1 LQPLARMLTDGSG
14 VNESYGPA
22 LERLRLL
29 LDAVDRHQFLEQ
41 ETSWV
46 PEKWSLTEGF
56 QYKGR
61 GKRRRQRELLDGL
74 ASRRVFVQSLAQTSL
89 TRSTVRQ
96 IVDDAGEDG
105 ERLVDAF
112 IAVMAW
118 GFPSRGLGPYR
129 TSVMLSPAEGSPKPV
144 DVLPQVVQELRDFG
158 SLAGYQALMNQLEGC
173 GPAFGTKF
181 LYFASRDGDRAPIL
195 DDLVA
200 RWMAG
205 RGVLGGD
212 GLSIRSR
219 GWNTKDY
226 KGYLAFLDTAS
237 VDLDEPDVGLM
248 EYVMF
253 VDQQHNDYLAAGE
266 SLPTWIRQLS
276 E

>member
-1 LQPLARMLTDGSG
+1 MLTEGSG
-14 VNESYGPA
+14 VTKSYGPA
-22 LERLRLL
+22 LERLGLL
-29 LDAVDRHQFLEQ
+29 LDAVDRNEYFEKK
-41 ETSWV
+41 TKWV
-46 PEKWSLTEGF
+46 PEKWILTEGF

-61 GKRRRQRELLDGL
+61 GKRRRRGELLDGL
-74 ASRRVFVQSLAQTSL
+74 ATRRVFVESLAQTSL

-96 IVDDAGEDG
+96 IVSDAGEDG
-105 ERLVDAF
+105 ERLVEAF

-158 SLAGYQALMNQLEGC
+158 SLAGYESLMNRLEGC

-181 LYFASRDGDRAPIL
+181 LYFASTDADRAPIL

-200 RWMAG
+200 RWMSG

-226 KGYLAFLDTAS
+226 NGYLAFLKTAS
-237 VDLDEPDVGLM
+237 VDLGESDVGLL

-253 VDQQHNDYLAAGE
+253 VDQQYDDYLTAGQ

-276 E
+276 K